1 MVTSLR
7 TRIFLLIAALLVL
20 VAAFVMLITQR
31 AVTDTVYGSEERAAA
46 NALRLVSLDIDAR
59 YAQLLREKI
68 ATVRSYRAQLESH
81 GNTVESTLNSFAA
94 LARAGVIDQAAAQR
108 IALDWINELHATDN
122 VQVMVYDRSL
132 RVLAHPQAGFRG
144 ISLDLLRDLK
154 GRAIAA
160 DMYRG
165 TGVPLFGVYPWP
177 SATKGEID
185 THFGYFRRFAAW
197 DWVFVVGSEAGAVE
211 RAVAEKRKEIVTALG
226 DTLNRLT
233 LAQSGFAFVFA
244 GNGDMVVAPPARA
257 AALLTAHDAASGQP
271 LRDMLKRLGEDATG
285 ATRASFTQPGKDGG
299 VWELYAAYVKPLD
312 WYVAGAVPRSDLMEP
327 GRALLRQQGAVFLA
341 MLGVALLLAWAYASR
356 LIRPLKILTRYAR
369 ELPDR
374 DLTAPHR
381 VPPAVAELPTR
392 YRDEVGRL
400 ATTLLY
406 MEQQLRGNVARLMSE
421 TSARERIESELSI
434 ARDIQLGLL
443 PIHLVPQVTKRVDLF
458 ATMTAAKEVG
468 GDLYD
473 YFMLGDGRLC
483 FVIGDV
489 SGKGVPAAMFM
500 AITRTLVRSAARDES
515 SAGTLMAVINDRLAE
530 HNPNMM
536 FVTLFVGI
544 LDLDTGALQYA
555 NAGHP
560 PLWLLDDGRVRLLDG
575 RSGPACGVVED
586 MPYAEFDTVLAPG
599 TMLIGYTDGVTEADS
614 TDGSFYG
621 DDRGIRLLESLPAG
635 SSSQVA
641 AEALHA
647 DVVAFANGA
656 EQADDITLI
665 VVRRHP
671 SDETLP

>member
-1 MVTSLR
+1 M
-7 TRIFLLIAALLVL
+7 LIAAMLVL

-31 AVTDTVYGSEERAAA
+31 AVTDTVYGSEERAAT

-68 ATVRSYRAQLESH
+68 ATVRSSRAQLESH

-94 LARAGVIDQAAAQR
+94 LAKAGVIDRDAAQR
-108 IALDWINELHATDN
+108 IALDWINELHGSDN
-122 VQVMVYDRSL
+122 IQVMVYDRSL

-144 ISLDLLRDLK
+144 ISLNLLRDLK
-154 GRAIAA
+154 GRAIAN
-160 DMYRG
+160 DMYTG
-165 TGVPLFGVYPWP
+165 SGVPLFGVYPWP
-177 SATKGEID
+177 SPSSGEID
-185 THFGYFRRFAAW
+185 THFGYFRRFAPW

-211 RAVAEKRKEIVTALG
+211 RTVAEKRKEIVTALG

-233 LAQSGFAFVFA
+233 LARSGFSFVFA
-244 GNGDMVVAPPARA
+244 DNGDMVVAPPARA
-257 AALLTAHDAASGQP
+257 TTLLSGRDADTGQP
-271 LRDMLKRLGEDATG
+271 LRELLKRVAEDPTG
-285 ATRASFTQPGKDGG
+285 AARASFRQQGDGG
-299 VWELYAAYVKPLD
+299 EVWELYATYVKPLK
-312 WYVAGAVPRSDLMEP
+312 WYVAGAVPRSDLMGP
-327 GRALLRQQGAVFLA
+327 GRALLRQQGLVFLA
-341 MLGVALLLAWAYASR
+341 MLGVAMLLAWLYASR
-356 LIRPLKILTRYAR
+356 LIRPLKLLTRYAR

-374 DLTAPHR
+374 DLTVAHQ
-381 VPPAVAELPTR
+381 VPKAVAELPTR

-443 PIHLVPQVTKRVDLF
+443 PIRLVPQVTERVDLF

-500 AITRTLVRSAARDES
+500 AITRTLVRAAARDES
-515 SAGTLMAVINDRLAE
+515 SAGNLMSVINDRLAE

-536 FVTLFVGI
+536 FVTLFIGI
-544 LDLDTGALQYA
+544 LDLDSGALQYA

-560 PLWLLDDGRVRLLDG
+560 PLWLLHAGKVTLLNG

-586 MPYAEFDTVLAPG
+586 IPYAEFDSHLAPG
-599 TMLIGYTDGVTEADS
+599 TLLVGYTDGVTEADS

-621 DDRGIRLLESLPAG
+621 DDRALALLEGLPHD
-635 SSSQVA
+635 SSSQTA

-647 DVVAFANGA
+647 DVVRFANGA

-665 VVRRHP
+665 VLRRHL
-671 SDETLP
+671 SETLP